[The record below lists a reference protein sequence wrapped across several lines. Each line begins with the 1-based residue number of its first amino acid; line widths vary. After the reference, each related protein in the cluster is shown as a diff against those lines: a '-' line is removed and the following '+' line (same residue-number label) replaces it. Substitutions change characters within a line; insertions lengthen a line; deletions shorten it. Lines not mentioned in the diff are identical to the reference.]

1 VFDRPEEP
9 KPDPV
14 KSAALFLLLTL
25 IVFGAGAMGRQQL
38 SGRTA
43 PLPLTRTLP
52 EGGLPSE
59 PNKPPAPS
67 ESKEAQ
73 TESDEP
79 KMTWLNGSLEEDF
92 IRAGI
97 STEGA
102 RRLVMGRGDGPYG
115 DALDAITRCD
125 LGEEDLQIVLQRE
138 GSFAGD
144 P

>member
-14 KSAALFLLLTL
+14 KSSALFLLLAL

-38 SGRTA
+38 SGRAA

-52 EGGLPSE
+52 EGGLPGE
-59 PNKPPAPS
+59 PNKDPAPL
-67 ESKEAQ
+67 EKKEPP

-92 IRAGI
+92 LRAGI
-97 STEGA
+97 SQEGA

-138 GSFAGD
+138 GSLAGD